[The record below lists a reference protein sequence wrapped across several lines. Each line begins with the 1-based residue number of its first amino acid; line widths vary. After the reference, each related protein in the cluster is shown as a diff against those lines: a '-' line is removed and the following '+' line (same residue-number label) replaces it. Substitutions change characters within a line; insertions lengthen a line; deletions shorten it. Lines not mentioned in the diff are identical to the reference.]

1 MKILFVSVYCVHVAL
16 FAVIAVL
23 WCAVSCT
30 ICVKYF
36 KTLDLLPSLLWHCWL
51 SMRKS
56 IWPVKNWVMRCWHG
70 YLSGARCRWVVC
82 GPADATATP
91 SSLASLK
98 SRMVLLFWC
107 RLIHIVLEK
116 RLWNGCLSVS
126 FCCARLLL
134 IEAYGL
140 LLTFCMSYKCCFIG
154 GFSYFWHRC
163 CYSHTNI
170 DELLYY

>member
-1 MKILFVSVYCVHVAL
+1 MCCILHHLCEIFQNTGSVAFTALTLLVEHEEEHLACKKLSDEVLAWLSVWSEVQMSCMWSSWCHCYPIISCFIKIQNGFTFLVPAYPHCPGKEVVKWVSVC
-16 FAVIAVL
+16 
-23 WCAVSCT
+23 
-30 ICVKYF
+30 
-36 KTLDLLPSLLWHCWL
+36 
-51 SMRKS
+51 
-56 IWPVKNWVMRCWHG
+56 
-70 YLSGARCRWVVC
+70 LSGP
-82 GPADATATP
+82 GPYLP
-91 SSLASLK
+91 
-98 SRMVLLFWC
+98 
-107 RLIHIVLEK
+107 
-116 RLWNGCLSVS
+116 